1 MWDLTMRLDAR
12 QWEQH
17 PIPFFSLSDWFKC
30 AHLYETYHQVHQLVY
45 YIHPGRFV
53 DRVLRSK
60 PPANA
65 VHPAPTVPDR
75 TLEELIL
82 ILQPLSQHPL
92 GLTLPSF
99 FQGSPMPD
107 LARLEPSWGCLRQNV
122 ANLAAA
128 NQPDWRSLYFP
139 VLPIAHWETDTAREL
154 WIPFS
159 WIPEALR
166 KTLHLT
172 ESAPGPEAW
181 HHGYIN
187 HCGVSIATV
196 LDRRSC
202 EPTERQGPIIGPS
215 KFAGRGKMST
225 STLGRV
231 DDLLARF
238 AANAPCWAV
247 RGPDGCAVLGSSDSL
262 PGPSPRVASP
272 PTSLSGTTVPL
283 PAAMLQ
289 LPAAQVA
296 APVCIAWY
304 NRQTLA
310 RLEWALENGMSI
322 DQIRVSPAT
331 GLIEFPGMTNADFL
345 SLGGGG

>member
-1 MWDLTMRLDAR
+1 VGTAP
-12 QWEQH
+12 H
-17 PIPFFSLSDWFKC
+17 PLLSLSDWFKC

-45 YIHPGRFV
+45 YMHPGRFV
-53 DRVLRSK
+53 DRVLRDK
-60 PPANA
+60 GPANA
-65 VHPAPTVPDR
+65 MHPGPAPTAPDR

-99 FQGSPMPD
+99 YQGSPMPD
-107 LARLEPSWGCLRQNV
+107 LSKLEPSWGCLRRNG

-128 NQPDWRSLYFP
+128 NQPDWRSLYYP
-139 VLPIAHWETDTAREL
+139 TVRHRDINTAREL

-159 WIPEALR
+159 WIPKALR
-166 KTLHLT
+166 KTLHLMEPQT
-172 ESAPGPEAW
+172 GPEAW
-181 HHGYIN
+181 DHGYIN
-187 HCGVSIATV
+187 HYGVSIVTV
-196 LDRRSC
+196 LDRRLSC

-215 KFAGRGKMST
+215 KFAGRGKMSAT
-225 STLGRV
+225 TLARV
-231 DDLLARF
+231 DDLLASF
-238 AANAPCWAV
+238 ATNEPCWAV
-247 RGPDGCAVLGSSDSL
+247 RSPDGSAVLGSPDSL

-272 PTSLSGTTVPL
+272 PTFLSGAGVPL

-304 NRQTLA
+304 YRQNSA

-322 DQIRVSPAT
+322 GQIRVSPAT
-331 GLIEFPGMTNADFL
+331 GLIEFPGMTDADFFH
-345 SLGGGG
+345 LGDGA